1 MRIVSG
7 THKGRVVRPGKFFS
21 DRPTTDIAKEGL
33 FNILTNTIDFDE
45 LNVLELF
52 AGSGNISYEFASRG
66 AASILAVEMN
76 FKYVQF
82 IKNTIDDL
90 GFSNIKV
97 QKSDV
102 FRFIRSNKKQFDL
115 VFADPPYAMTK
126 LADLPDLVC
135 SNNMLSPE
143 GLFILEHPQ
152 QYNFSSHPYF
162 HSLRKYGTVH
172 FSFFKIS

>member
-7 THKGRVVRPGKFFS
+7 SHKGRVVRPGKFFS

-33 FNILTNTIDFDE
+33 FNILNNTIDFED
-45 LNVLELF
+45 LNVLDLF
-52 AGSGNISYEFASRG
+52 AGSGNITYEFASRG
-66 AASILAVEMN
+66 AASILSVEMN

-82 IKNTIDDL
+82 INNTIADL

-102 FRFIRSNKKQFDL
+102 FRFIKSNKKQYDL
-115 VFADPPYAMTK
+115 VFADPPYAMVK
-126 LADLPDLVC
+126 LPDLPDLVC
-135 SNNMLSPE
+135 NTNMIAPG

-152 QYNFSSHPYF
+152 QHNFSSHPF
-162 HSLRKYGTVH
+162 FQSLRKYGTVH
-172 FSFFKIS
+172 FSFFQIS